1 MCNITEDCT
10 NYYFCAYSICIQSCL
25 ALNLSIIIDRAIES
39 PRHGKHMVSGMNYRD
54 KNMLKL
60 AMVKLF
66 NSEFIRYDLKCSS
79 LFRFMKMKNI
89 KLQVY

>member
-1 MCNITEDCT
+1 
-10 NYYFCAYSICIQSCL
+10 
-25 ALNLSIIIDRAIES
+25 
-39 PRHGKHMVSGMNYRD
+39 MVSGMNYRD
-54 KNMLKL
+54 KNMPKL

-66 NSEFIRYDLKCSS
+66 NSEFIRYDLNFSS